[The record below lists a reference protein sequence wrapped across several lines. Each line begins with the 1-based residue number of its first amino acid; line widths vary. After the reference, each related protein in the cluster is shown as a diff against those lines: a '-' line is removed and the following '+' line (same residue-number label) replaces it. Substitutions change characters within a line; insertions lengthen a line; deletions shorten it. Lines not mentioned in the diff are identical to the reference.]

1 MGPCFPFYT
10 SKPTFFLPCA
20 SQRCL
25 SPTALPSFPISTQ
38 PRWAHSTSADPKAEL
53 PPAPRT
59 PPSVP
64 STSSPWLCAAARR
77 RRRRVTATAAAIPTR
92 ATSAMIPPAKRAALG
107 ERCLVFLLASGPMG
121 AGARTATDG
130 LSTPGPDGTNGG
142 RGEVEEGEGE
152 DGEEGG
158 RLGARG
164 GGGT

>member
-1 MGPCFPFYT
+1 MGPCLPFYT
-10 SKPTFFLPCA
+10 SKPTFFLPYVF
-20 SQRCL
+20 QRCL
-25 SPTALPSFPISTQ
+25 FLSTLPFFPISKQ

-59 PPSVP
+59 PLSVP
-64 STSSPWLCAAARR
+64 STSSPWLCTAARR

-92 ATSAMIPPAKRAALG
+92 ATSEMIPPARRAALG

-130 LSTPGPDGTNGG
+130 WSMPGADGTSGG

-152 DGEEGG
+152 DWEEGG